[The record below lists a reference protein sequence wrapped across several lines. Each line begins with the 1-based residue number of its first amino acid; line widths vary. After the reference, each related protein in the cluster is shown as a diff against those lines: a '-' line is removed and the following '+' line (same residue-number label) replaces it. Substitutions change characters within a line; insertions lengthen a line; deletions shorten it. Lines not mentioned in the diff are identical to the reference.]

1 MNSKSVKY
9 LFLPFG
15 ALLLGALGW
24 AAETIQWVNK
34 PILTFEERSKNW
46 HVAFE
51 LNSPSDVEVAIVD
64 PDKSIVV
71 RPLAAGVLGAKVPP
85 PLNSVDATDIYI
97 YVADMVNL
105 RLLRLRKNFKMIAS
119 SQ

>member
-64 PDKSIVV
+64 PDPLRRVSWGQKF
-71 RPLAAGVLGAKVPP
+71 RP
-85 PLNSVDATDIYI
+85 
-97 YVADMVNL
+97 
-105 RLLRLRKNFKMIAS
+105 R
-119 SQ
+119 